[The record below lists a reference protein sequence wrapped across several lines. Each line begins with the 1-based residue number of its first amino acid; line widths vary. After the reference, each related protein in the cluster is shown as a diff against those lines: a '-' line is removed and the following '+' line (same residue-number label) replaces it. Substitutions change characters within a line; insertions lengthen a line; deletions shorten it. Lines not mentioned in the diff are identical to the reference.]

1 MRSTDEQLREIGTR
15 SARLKAQAELR
26 RPISMEV
33 MGICACI
40 VLLAVVAITLPTVDA
55 VPSTVS
61 LSTVPFGFTV
71 TSKPSADTLPE
82 IAPAPASVPT
92 ASADPDAAVS
102 VAPLA
107 TATFPPTAVLDAIA
121 PVPRHFAIK

>member
-55 VPSTVS
+55 VPSTVEATGYAS
-61 LSTVPFGFTV
+61 LVLTG
-71 TSKPSADTLPE
+71 
-82 IAPAPASVPT
+82 PALGYVVIGVLAFILGIC
-92 ASADPDAAVS
+92 
-102 VAPLA
+102 VAL
-107 TATFPPTAVLDAIA
+107 LSIHM
-121 PVPRHFAIK
+121 RRWRKL